1 MNPMNSGNKL
11 VKIRYQYYAFGIL
24 LISIS
29 INLLRMTHWGRPSGE
44 PGFDDISYLVAGGNR
59 FRLTEEFG
67 LIRGI
72 LSYWYS
78 PAHSPILE
86 LLAHFSI
93 SISGFTN
100 SIIYIIYA
108 LIMHLTL
115 ILIYKLIF
123 RNQIIVM
130 YASAF
135 SIASPFGDFISNN
148 FRPDVAWTFWT
159 VISILYLNNL
169 SINNYKRRLI
179 LSSVSIMIAAYF
191 KPSYIFLHFLIILI
205 ILGWLLFFSL
215 QIKFL
220 FELFRNRLKVVLR
233 LWIFPLLIF
242 GFLYWTKNT
251 VEAIQYNFRLRREG
265 VFTKP
270 IGIETVE
277 LMINSIV
284 NLIRIEFGAWLSS
297 IFFLTIITAL
307 YSIYFLI
314 KNRSTVRI
322 DFNFLIFFSSIPFT
336 TTFVLF
342 LGGHGGAFF
351 AFHIV
356 FQWLI
361 FGIVLISVT
370 PQPKEILNQLFGKF
384 YIGRTGSNL
393 VAAILLFIILCQ
405 SMIPAKSW
413 SRSPDQLRQT
423 KPNKELAVSLL
434 KWCEKLTYSCD
445 SLNIIA
451 VGAAD
456 VNSHNVNWE
465 LMRLGSY
472 NIVVQPVSIL
482 STASEL
488 RKSINNFDAILF
500 VSDVARAND
509 DLPYNKARFD
519 LIPEIKS
526 GNTMFK
532 FLHQPISVSNW
543 GLIAVNT
550 RLK

>member
-1 MNPMNSGNKL
+1 MNTANNL
-11 VKIRYQYYAFGIL
+11 VKIRYQYFAFGIL

-29 INLLRMTHWGRPSGE
+29 INLLRLTHWGRPSGE

-67 LIRGI
+67 FIRGI

-123 RNQIIVM
+123 KNKIIVM
-130 YASAF
+130 YVSAL

-159 VISILYLNNL
+159 MISILYLNNL
-169 SINNYKRRLI
+169 NINNYKQKLI

-191 KPSYIFLHFLIILI
+191 KPSYILLHFLILII
-205 ILGWLLFFSL
+205 ILGWLLFFSY
-215 QIKFL
+215 QIKIL
-220 FELFRNRLKVVLR
+220 FEPFINRFTVIFK
-233 LWIFPLLIF
+233 LWILPVLIF
-242 GFLYWTKNT
+242 GFLYWSKNT
-251 VEAIQYNFRLRREG
+251 TEAIQYNLRSRREG

-270 IGIETVE
+270 IGIDTVE
-277 LMINSIV
+277 LMVNSII
-284 NLIRIEFGAWLSS
+284 NLIRIEFGGWVSAL
-297 IFFLTIITAL
+297 FFLTTTTVL
-307 YSIYFLI
+307 YSGYFLI
-314 KNRSTVRI
+314 KNRKRDRI
-322 DFNFLIFFSSIPFT
+322 DLNFLIFFSTIPIT
-336 TTFVLF
+336 TTLVLF
-342 LGGHGGAFF
+342 VGGHGGPFF

-361 FGIVLISVT
+361 FGIFLISIT
-370 PQPKEILNQLFGKF
+370 PQSKVNLNRLFKKF
-384 YIGRTGSNL
+384 SNGRSGSNL
-393 VAAILLFIILCQ
+393 VTVILLFIILCQ
-405 SMIPAKSW
+405 SMIPPKSW
-413 SRSPDQLRQT
+413 SRSPDQLKQT
-423 KPNKELAVSLL
+423 KPNKELALSLL
-434 KWCEKLTYSCD
+434 KWCEDLSYDCS
-445 SLNIIA
+445 SLKIYAI
-451 VGAAD
+451 GAAD
-456 VNSHNVNWE
+456 VNSSNVNWE
-465 LMRLGSY
+465 LMRLGRY
-472 NIVVQPVSIL
+472 DINVQPVSVL

-500 VSDVARAND
+500 VSEAARAND
-509 DLPYNKARFD
+509 DLPFNKARFD
-519 LIPEIKS
+519 LIPEIKDEKT
-526 GNTMFK
+526 NFK
-532 FLHQPISVSNW
+532 FLHQPSSVSKW
-543 GLIAVNT
+543 GLIAINN

>member
-1 MNPMNSGNKL
+1 
-11 VKIRYQYYAFGIL
+11 
-24 LISIS
+24 
-29 INLLRMTHWGRPSGE
+29 MTHWGRPSGE

-509 DLPYNKARFD
+509 DLPFNKARFD